1 MNIRKIILSLIL
13 LTVSLHSTAQ
23 SVLGIP
29 FGSSY
34 DEVKQA
40 LIKRHVGDN
49 MWEQDGRIVV
59 TNGYIGNI
67 PFGLGTFYFQ
77 FKENK
82 SYLSAAS
89 FSDVELTAI
98 QAKKKRDEFSAVIKD
113 KYSGSITEYIDGSGF
128 KLYEFGKN
136 PLNEEKPLGKIF
148 IFHNKN
154 GNKYDPVLY
163 YGPINYVEP
172 NPDF

>member
-1 MNIRKIILSLIL
+1 MKKYLLALVLLLISLSSIG
-13 LTVSLHSTAQ
+13 Q

-34 DEVKQA
+34 DEVKLA
-40 LIKRHVGDN
+40 LIKRSVGDN

-82 SYLSAAS
+82 SYFSAAS
-89 FSDVELTAI
+89 FADVELTAT
-98 QAKKKRDEFSAVIKD
+98 QAKAKRDEFAKVIKD
-113 KYSGSITEYIDGSGF
+113 KYSDSITEYVDDFGF
-128 KLYEFGKN
+128 KRYEFGKN
-136 PLNEEKPLGKIF
+136 PINVEKPLGTIF

-163 YGPINYVEP
+163 YGPINYIEP
-172 NPDF
+172 NSDF